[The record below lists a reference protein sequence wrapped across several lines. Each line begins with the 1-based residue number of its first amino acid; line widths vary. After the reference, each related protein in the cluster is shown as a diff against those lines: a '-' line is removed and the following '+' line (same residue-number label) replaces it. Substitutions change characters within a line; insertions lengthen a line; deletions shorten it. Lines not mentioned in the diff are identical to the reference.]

1 MGKLTSIQVF
11 LLCLALGVIISAIK
25 VDFYRLSPFE
35 ILDNLF
41 FSFMYNFLIALPS
54 SMLAM
59 FMWEYYKKKEIN
71 EIAIYQYRG
80 LFNRIG

>member
-1 MGKLTSIQVF
+1 
-11 LLCLALGVIISAIK
+11 
-25 VDFYRLSPFE
+25 
-35 ILDNLF
+35 
-41 FSFMYNFLIALPS
+41 MYNFLIALPS

-71 EIAIYQYRG
+71 EITIYQYRG